1 MQCCCFFCFF
11 LLCITFHRSLRALG
25 IRLMSL
31 ANTYTHSN
39 GLASTIHVLE
49 AADIRWLGLNSKQH
63 EIVMAGG
70 KKFGFLAFCG
80 VHRECIE
87 SPSFPFAPLKYNP
100 KVATGAVS
108 ELKEVSVQKADSRC
122 SSSHS
127 HLQLQLEKGFRITI

>member
-1 MQCCCFFCFF
+1 MYFWYNLSSAVF

-25 IRLMSL
+25 IKLMSL

-39 GLASTIHVLE
+39 GMGSTIHVLE

-100 KVATGAVS
+100 KVATGAIS
-108 ELKEVSVQKADSRC
+108 ELKEVSDTIGALAAILT
-122 SSSHS
+122 SSFSI
-127 HLQLQLEKGFRITI
+127 E

>member
-1 MQCCCFFCFF
+1 MLLF
-11 LLCITFHRSLRALG
+11 LCCITFYRSLRALG

-31 ANTYTHSN
+31 ANTYTYSN
-39 GLASTIHVLE
+39 GLASIIHALE

-80 VHRECIE
+80 VYRECVE

-108 ELKEVSVQKADSRC
+108 ELKEVSVPKKRQ
-122 SSSHS
+122 
-127 HLQLQLEKGFRITI
+127 